1 MIVLDTNVI
10 SELMR
15 ANPDPYV
22 IAWVTAQDTLNL
34 TMTTITV
41 AEIMRGVLRLP
52 EGKRRTDLKAR
63 FSAFVAEGFSGK
75 LLSFDEKAA
84 VLCGEVSS
92 LRESQGLNAD
102 IVDMMI
108 AATARQAGAKL
119 ATRNVSD
126 FAGCGIDLI
135 NPWEL

>member
-15 ANPDPYV
+15 ADPDPYV
-22 IAWVTAQDTLNL
+22 IAWVTAQDTHNL
-34 TMTTITV
+34 TITTITV
-41 AEIMRGVLRLP
+41 AEIMRGILRLP
-52 EGKRRTDLKAR
+52 EGKRRTDLQAR
-63 FSAFVAEGFSGK
+63 FSAFVTEGFSGK

-84 VLCGEVSS
+84 VLCCEVSS

-102 IVDMMI
+102 MVDMMI

-126 FAGCGIDLI
+126 FTGCGIDLI